1 MKKFLTLL
9 LAAALLLPAAQAE
22 DAADEIYTV
31 FPPQKGYVTFTL
43 PANPGTGYLWDA
55 RLYGDAVLE
64 SPGIMTLNDAIPVG
78 EGSGEISAGLV
89 GAPTIS
95 QFLFTADHEGE
106 AVVVFTYGRP
116 WEENADASVTQTL
129 VYLISVNEDGEIAV
143 RDVGDVNPMAAQVL
157 SVDAEE
163 RTALVY
169 TETHGEV
176 LVRFPESLDLPKA
189 GDRVNIWYNGVMALS
204 LPGQIN
210 ALGWDLVMTSLTGS
224 IVSVDA
230 ENRSALV
237 DASDFGEVLALFP
250 ENIALPQPGD
260 YAALWYDGAMTRSLP
275 PQITVAEYQPLTVY
289 ELAGRV
295 LSVDEATRTALL
307 DTENGEVLA
316 QFPENITLPEADGQ
330 IIIGFNGIMTRSLPA
345 QITVLTWKTAETE

>member
-1 MKKFLTLL
+1 MKKFLMLL
-9 LAAALLLPAAQAE
+9 LAAVLLLPAAQAE
-22 DAADEIYTV
+22 EAADEIYTV

-43 PANPGTGYLWDA
+43 PTNPSTGYLWDV
-55 RLYGDAVLE
+55 RLYGDAVIE
-64 SPGIMTLNDAIPVG
+64 SPGLMTLNDAIPVG
-78 EGSGEISAGLV
+78 EGSGEISTDLV
-89 GAPTIS
+89 GAPTVS
-95 QFLFTADHEGE
+95 QFLFTADHEGD
-106 AVVVFTYGRP
+106 AIVVFTCARP
-116 WEENADASVTQTL
+116 WEESADAAQTL

-143 RDVGDVNPMAAQVL
+143 QDVGDVNPMAAQVL

-176 LVRFPESLDLPKA
+176 LVRFPESLALPTA

-224 IVSVDA
+224 ILSVDE

-237 DASDFGEVLALFP
+237 DAPDFGEVLALFP
-250 ENIALPQPGD
+250 ENADLPQVGD
-260 YAALWYDGAMTRSLP
+260 YAALWYDGIMTRSLP

-295 LSVDEATRTALL
+295 LSVDATAHTALL

-316 QFPENITLPEADGQ
+316 QFPENIALPETDGQ

-345 QITVLTWKTAETE
+345 QITVLTWKTAEAE